1 MAACSQLGDKLCNSG
16 SSLFKMTKKF
26 AEMTSFGWYVGC
38 DNSPRPYGKKPQPR
52 ETKMLYGMTTSPIF
66 GLRREIDRLFDDT
79 FTRDGFNW
87 SPAVDIKEN
96 ESEIR
101 LDLELP
107 GLKPEDVELTAEN
120 GVLTVRGEKK
130 SERKEGEEN
139 RFHLVERTYGSFLRT
154 FQLPQGIDEE
164 QIKAEFEHGLL
175 SIHIPKAALP
185 QPKRIQIGGATQ
197 QKQQATV
204 GSGSGNVSNQQSS
217 GKNSGQK
224 STTSRDSENE
234 RMSAHSR

>member
-1 MAACSQLGDKLCNSG
+1 
-16 SSLFKMTKKF
+16 
-26 AEMTSFGWYVGC
+26 
-38 DNSPRPYGKKPQPR
+38 
-52 ETKMLYGMTTSPIF
+52 MLYGMTTSPIF

-79 FTRDGFNW
+79 FARDGFNW

-96 ESEIR
+96 ESEIA

-107 GLKPEDVELTAEN
+107 GLAPEDVELTAEN

-130 SERKEGEEN
+130 SQRKEGEEN
-139 RFHLVERTYGSFLRT
+139 RYHIVERSYGSFLRT

-164 QIKAEFEHGLL
+164 QIKAEFDNGVL

-197 QKQQATV
+197 QKQQAAV
-204 GSGSGNVSNQQSS
+204 GSGNVSNQQSKSS
-217 GKNSGQK
+217 GEK
-224 STTSRDSENE
+224 STTSRERENE
-234 RMSAHSR
+234 RMAAQSR

>member
-1 MAACSQLGDKLCNSG
+1 
-16 SSLFKMTKKF
+16 
-26 AEMTSFGWYVGC
+26 
-38 DNSPRPYGKKPQPR
+38 
-52 ETKMLYGMTTSPIF
+52 MLYGMTTSPIF

-87 SPAVDIKEN
+87 TPAVDIKEN

-130 SERKEGEEN
+130 TERKEGEEN
-139 RFHLVERTYGSFLRT
+139 RYHVVERTYGSFFRT

-164 QIKAEFEHGLL
+164 QVKAEFENGIL

-185 QPKRIQIGGATQ
+185 QPKRIQIGGAMQ
-197 QKQQATV
+197 QKQQAAV
-204 GSGSGNVSNQQSS
+204 GSGNVSNQQMTGKTS
-217 GKNSGQK
+217 GHK
-224 STTSRDSENE
+224 STTTSQRESEK
-234 RMSAHSR
+234 MAAHSR